1 MRGGG
6 GSDESVDVD
15 LVEQGDAVPE
25 DAGADAAHAP
35 LRSDRELA
43 RERVVRWIGLAVV
56 LALVVV
62 AGVANLFASR
72 REAARR
78 DVLAAVP
85 WVLERMGGPLEEVWR
100 TPGGWLVTQQ
110 DDVAVVADA
119 PSSGQLRGLDPAT
132 GEEVWSRTGGP
143 SDDCYILWDETDVQG
158 WSSGVSPWDLDEL
171 ACVHQTGAGGEGSAG
186 WVEVLDVRTGAELA
200 VVEFSGVAFV
210 EDVLGDDLLVAWV
223 GADDS
228 LGATRVER
236 RTGTMRWTY
245 QSDPGAL
252 PEGVDGWTV
261 ADGILKVGWSSPIAL
276 SLETGAKLAVVPDAD
291 VSERSVHLELAGGAV
306 AEWSWGANSRGTGG
320 RVLEPDGAVR
330 FTFPGAPW
338 RPTLSDG
345 SAAGVLVVQAEHRE
359 DGLLTGESEL
369 IGLDLV
375 TGDRLWTIVDDNPWP
390 VVQLGGVTVANSGS
404 GLGPIDLTAGERP
417 WVIPRGQIYFTSSI
431 TDGDVLLVVVRDQGG
446 MDLVAIDLRTGT
458 EAWRMP
464 CPDGMNDL
472 RNLDETVLMITED
485 EIIAYR

>member
-1 MRGGG
+1 
-6 GSDESVDVD
+6 
-15 LVEQGDAVPE
+15 
-25 DAGADAAHAP
+25 
-35 LRSDRELA
+35 
-43 RERVVRWIGLAVV
+43 LAVV

-200 VVEFSGVAFV
+200 VVEFSGVALI

-223 GADDS
+223 GADDG
-228 LGATRVER
+228 LRATRVER
-236 RTGTMRWTY
+236 RTGTVRWTY
-245 QSDPGAL
+245 EGEPGAL
-252 PEGVDGWTV
+252 TDGAAEWII
-261 ADGILKVGWSSPIAL
+261 ADGVLHLGASSPIAL
-276 SLETGAKLAVVPDAD
+276 SLETGAEVAVAPESD
-291 VSERSVHLELAGGAV
+291 VTEPSFRLELADGAA
-306 AEWSWGANSRGTGG
+306 AEWSYGARGMGTDG

-338 RPTLSDG
+338 RPARSDG
-345 SAAGVLVVQAEHRE
+345 SAPGVLVVVTEHRE
-359 DGLLTGESEL
+359 GGLLTTESEL
-369 IGLDLV
+369 TGFDLA
-375 TGDRLWTIVDDNPWP
+375 TGDQLWTAVLGRAWSIL
-390 VVQLGGVTVANSGS
+390 QLDGVGVAAPGT
-404 GLGPIDLTAGERP
+404 GLLAIDLTTGERL
-417 WVIPRGQIYFTSSI
+417 WEIPGGRISFTSSI
-431 TDGDVLLVVVRDQGG
+431 TDGDVLLVVVRDQGR
-446 MDLVAIDLRTGT
+446 MNLVALDLRTGT
-458 EAWRMP
+458 EIWRMP
-464 CPDGMNDL
+464 CPDGVNDL
-472 RNLDETVLMITED
+472 RSVDDTVLMFTED